1 MVYYGYTPDEKQP
14 SAEAID
20 LLKLALRNVP
30 IDQPYRGPNRL
41 ELGNLVYGSS
51 RNRVG
56 RTRYY
61 RDVNVLVHVNVNV
74 PGGGV
79 TLAEGIAR
87 KAWLQSLSAKA
98 SRLDTLPGK
107 HG

>member
-1 MVYYGYTPDEKQP
+1 MNGLPVSG
-14 SAEAID
+14 
-20 LLKLALRNVP
+20 LLKKESDITIQGIGPLKGP
-30 IDQPYRGPNRL
+30 IPDKVSINK
-41 ELGNLVYGSS
+41 GSS
-51 RNRVG
+51 RNRVA

-61 RDVNVLVHVNVNV
+61 PDVNV

-79 TLAEGIAR
+79 TLAEGIAW

>member
-41 ELGNLVYGSS
+41 ELGNLVYECSPSGTLGCFEGETQSTHGGCDS
-51 RNRVG
+51 WRA
-56 RTRYY
+56 
-61 RDVNVLVHVNVNV
+61 VLEM
-74 PGGGV
+74 G
-79 TLAEGIAR
+79 EI
-87 KAWLQSLSAKA
+87 
-98 SRLDTLPGK
+98 
-107 HG
+107 